1 MTARPLRVLVVDD
14 EALAR
19 ARLIRMLGR
28 VANVEVVAE
37 AATGLEALEQM
48 RALRPD
54 LLLLDVE
61 MPGMDG
67 FGVADAVDVVD
78 GGDVPLVVF
87 TTAHAQHAALAFDAD
102 AVDYLLKPVA
112 QERLARALDKVAH
125 RLLARERAGP
135 GPTEDESGAPR
146 VRPHGGAGREA
157 GGAPPLLCVHDAG
170 RILFFDPRRITRF
183 RAEDKYTTFALD
195 GEEHLVRESLSTLE
209 ERLSG
214 LGFLRVHR
222 SELVRADAIRALE
235 PEPGG
240 AVLHLSDGQSVSVSR
255 RFLPSLKQALGIR

>member
-1 MTARPLRVLVVDD
+1 MTALRPLRVIVVDD

-28 VANVEVVAE
+28 VGNVEVVAE
-37 AATGLEALEQM
+37 AATGIEALERM

-67 FGVADAVDVVD
+67 FGVADAVDVAD
-78 GGDVPLVVF
+78 APLVVF

-125 RLLARERAGP
+125 RLLARERAGA
-135 GPTEDESGAPR
+135 GPTEDDGGAPR
-146 VRPHGGAGREA
+146 ARPHVVAGREA

-170 RILFFDPRRITRF
+170 RIRFFDPRRITRF
-183 RAEDKYTTFALD
+183 HAEDKYTTFALD
-195 GEEHLVRESLSTLE
+195 GEEHLVRESLNALE

-222 SELVRADAIRALE
+222 SELVRVDAIRALE

-240 AVLHLSDGQSVSVSR
+240 AVLQLSDGQSVSVSR